1 MLGGLRRILNL
12 RVIGLIKYR
21 LTHPTMGFMLIATN
35 DKWFMRKILQNF
47 KTIFRVTCQVL
58 NSMIKWKD
66 GLWFH
71 HPFTLMWHKNRH
83 SIPDNSPEVN
93 PPAMSNSN
101 SHSQPVTDESTFS
114 DRTTM
119 TNQANSGNHDWLA
132 RFQHH
137 SKLLMAWVEPGNFAL
152 YYANNAFCRLTGIN
166 APTGNL
172 QNQGIYLFDLFINV
186 DAKTLEQ
193 LYRRHLLALIL
204 RDVYKINHI
213 NWRFLDEPVIATLD
227 SPYGCEPH
235 CVQFWL
241 RSEHLNVERINPEIN
256 EFSDI
261 DLSQQSIQQIIFN
274 PIWEQRLN
282 LENYRVRGQLL
293 WEGLDVTHQ
302 EKIRQLISL
311 LIERDSLLRSEKFRL
326 FEQKMRSLFRAD
338 QILLL
343 RVKRQEVKLF
353 TSENDQL
360 IQTQVY
366 TWDSLQGSHFQEAAQ
381 ANQVW
386 IVANLESHCQ
396 TEFEQA
402 LFNQGTS
409 SLLLIPLTVTAAEA
423 ETPSQNLMGMIGL
436 TSDQADHFD
445 SLDINHAC
453 ALIPALTAALRQ
465 AAQSQ
470 FNHIHPAVEWRF
482 QEEAERRSWGL
493 SPEPIVF
500 TDVHPMYGISDIRGS
515 SSERNRSIQADLL
528 SQFNLAMAVVDAA
541 NQYQH
546 LPLLQQLR
554 LDLSA
559 YIKQLEK
566 GVMAEAEV
574 TAIQYLR
581 DHLEIYFDYCQD
593 CGDAAVQAVRA
604 YKQACA
610 NPHGCVYTA
619 RDRYD
624 RMIYEIN
631 EQLRQTWERWQIR
644 MQQIIPHYC
653 DHELTDGIDHMIY
666 AGASIN
672 SQFTVFHLH
681 CLRYEQLRAICD
693 CARTCFQMRDRFD
706 NPLQVTHLVLVQETT
721 VDIFHDEQTEKIFDL
736 RSSTR
741 DTRYEIVKKRI
752 DKALDATTQTRI
764 TQPGM
769 LTIVYSTQAEWTE
782 YQQYLRY
789 LAREGWVDTHIESS
803 AVERLQ
809 GITGLKFARVCILP
823 EFEPAQV

>member
-1 MLGGLRRILNL
+1 
-12 RVIGLIKYR
+12 
-21 LTHPTMGFMLIATN
+21 
-35 DKWFMRKILQNF
+35 
-47 KTIFRVTCQVL
+47 
-58 NSMIKWKD
+58 MIKWKND
-66 GLWFH
+66 SWFH
-71 HPFTLMWHKNRH
+71 HRFTLMLNNNRQH
-83 SIPDNSPEVN
+83 IPDDSLEVN
-93 PPAMSNSN
+93 IPAMSNSH
-101 SHSQPVTDESTFS
+101 SHPQQVSDESTFR
-114 DRTTM
+114 DRDTM
-119 TNQANSGNHDWLA
+119 TNQANSGNDKWLA

-137 SKLLMAWVEPGNFAL
+137 SKLLMAWVEPGNFTL
-152 YYANNAFCRLTGIN
+152 YYANDAFCRLTGIN

-172 QNQGIYLFDLFINV
+172 QNQGIHLFDLFTNV

-204 RDVYKINHI
+204 RDVYKINHTQ
-213 NWRFLDEPVIATLD
+213 WRFLDEPVIATLD
-227 SPYGCEPH
+227 NPHGGEPH

-241 RSEHLNVERINPEIN
+241 RSQHLNVERINPEIN

-261 DLSQQSIQQIIFN
+261 DLSKQPIQQIILN
-274 PIWEQRLN
+274 PTWEERLN
-282 LENYRVRGQLL
+282 LDNYQVRGQLL

-302 EKIRQLISL
+302 ETIRQLISL

-343 RVKRQEVKLF
+343 RVKHQEVKLF
-353 TSENDQL
+353 TSKDDQI

-366 TWDSLQGSHFQEAAQ
+366 SWDSLEGSHFQEAAQ
-381 ANQVW
+381 GNQVW
-386 IVANLESHCQ
+386 RVANLESDCH
-396 TEFEQA
+396 TEFEQT
-402 LFNQGTS
+402 LFNQGAR
-409 SLLLIPLTVTAAEA
+409 SLLLIPLTVSAAEA
-423 ETPSQNLMGMIGL
+423 ETPSQNLMGMVGL
-436 TSDQADHFD
+436 TSDQTHNFD

-453 ALIPALTAALRQ
+453 ALIPALSAALRQ

-482 QEEAERRSWGL
+482 LEEAERRSWGL
-493 SPEPIVF
+493 PPEPIVF

-515 SSERNRSIQADLL
+515 SNERNRAIQADLL
-528 SQFNLAMAVVDAA
+528 SQFNLAMGVVDGA
-541 NQYQH
+541 NQSQQ

-581 DHLEIYFDYCQD
+581 DHLEIYFDYFQD
-593 CGDAAVQAVRA
+593 CGDGAPQAVRA

-672 SQFTVFHLH
+672 SHFTLFHLH
-681 CLRYEQLRAICD
+681 CLRYEQLRAMCD
-693 CARTCFQMRDRFD
+693 CARTCFHIRDRFD

-752 DKALDATTQTRI
+752 DKALDTNTQTRI

-789 LAREGWVDTHIESS
+789 LAREGWVDSHIESS
-803 AVERLQ
+803 TVERLQ
-809 GITGLKFARVCILP
+809 GITGLKFARVRILP
-823 EFEPAQV
+823 ESEPAQV

>member
-1 MLGGLRRILNL
+1 
-12 RVIGLIKYR
+12 
-21 LTHPTMGFMLIATN
+21 
-35 DKWFMRKILQNF
+35 MRKFLQNF
-47 KTIFRVTCQVL
+47 KTIFRFTCQVL
-58 NSMIKWKD
+58 NSVIKWKD

-101 SHSQPVTDESTFS
+101 SYSQPITDESTFS
-114 DRTTM
+114 DRITM

-152 YYANNAFCRLTGIN
+152 YYANHAFCRLIGID

-172 QNQGIYLFDLFINV
+172 QHQGIYLFDLFINV

-204 RDVYKINHI
+204 RDVYKINHSQ
-213 NWRFLDEPVIATLD
+213 WRFLDEPVIATLD
-227 SPYGCEPH
+227 NSPDSEPH

-241 RSEHLNVERINPEIN
+241 RSEHLTVERINPELD

-261 DLSQQSIQQIIFN
+261 DFCQQPIRQIILN

-282 LENYRVRGQLL
+282 LENYRVSGQLL

-302 EKIRQLISL
+302 ETIRQLISL
-311 LIERDSLLRSEKFRL
+311 LVERDSLLRSEKFRL
-326 FEQKMRSLFRAD
+326 FDQKMRSLFRAD

-366 TWDSLQGSHFQEAAQ
+366 TWDSLQGSHFQAAAQ

-396 TEFEQA
+396 TECEQA
-402 LFNQGTS
+402 LFNQGTR
-409 SLLLIPLTVTAAEA
+409 SLLLIPLSVSAADA
-423 ETPSQNLMGMIGL
+423 ETPSQNLMGMVGL
-436 TSDQADHFD
+436 TSDLADHFD

-482 QEEAERRSWGL
+482 LEEAERRSWGL

-515 SSERNRSIQADLL
+515 SNERNRAIQADLL
-528 SQFNLAMAVVDAA
+528 NQFNLAMAIVDAA
-541 NQYQH
+541 NQSQP

-559 YIKQLEK
+559 YIERLDK
-566 GVMAEAEV
+566 GVTVDEEV
-574 TAIQYLR
+574 TAIKYLKN
-581 DHLEIYFDYCQD
+581 HLEIYFEYFQD
-593 CGDAAVQAVRA
+593 CGDAAVDAVNA
-604 YKQACA
+604 YKQACN
-610 NPHGCVYTA
+610 NPHECIYTA

-631 EQLRQTWERWQIR
+631 EQLRQTWERWQVR

-666 AGASIN
+666 VGASIN

-693 CARTCFQMRDRFD
+693 CARTCFEMRDRF
-706 NPLQVTHLVLVQETT
+706 NTPLQVTHLVLVQETT

-769 LTIVYSTQAEWTE
+769 LTIVYSSQAEWTE

-789 LAREGWVDTHIESS
+789 LAREGWVDSHIESS
-803 AVERLQ
+803 TVEKLQ
-809 GITGLKFARVCILP
+809 GITGLKFARVRILP
-823 EFEPAQV
+823 ESEPSSPEE